1 MGRSE
6 RILKAIK
13 HELKKLKFKNIKI
26 QSLHFEIINLRSGI
40 IKNQSFDGM
49 PKSPSNDNRTE
60 EMNIKVTDRID
71 ELYQEIEREY
81 KEQETLIRAIE
92 SLEEPIENI
101 IMRLLYIDGLSW
113 SEVERRLNCSPAT
126 IQRARDKALVKL
138 SKIFDN
144 NDSI

>member
-1 MGRSE
+1 
-6 RILKAIK
+6 
-13 HELKKLKFKNIKI
+13 
-26 QSLHFEIINLRSGI
+26 
-40 IKNQSFDGM
+40 M

-60 EMNIKVTDRID
+60 EMNIKVIDRID
-71 ELYQEIEREY
+71 ELYREIEREY
-81 KEQETLIRAIE
+81 KEQETLIKAIE

>member
-1 MGRSE
+1 
-6 RILKAIK
+6 
-13 HELKKLKFKNIKI
+13 
-26 QSLHFEIINLRSGI
+26 
-40 IKNQSFDGM
+40 M

-81 KEQETLIRAIE
+81 KEQEILIRAIE

-138 SKIFDN
+138 SKMFDN
-144 NDSI
+144 NDSK

>member
-1 MGRSE
+1 
-6 RILKAIK
+6 
-13 HELKKLKFKNIKI
+13 
-26 QSLHFEIINLRSGI
+26 
-40 IKNQSFDGM
+40 M
-49 PKSPSNDNRTE
+49 PKSPNNDNRTE

-81 KEQETLIRAIE
+81 KEQEMLIRAIE

-138 SKIFDN
+138 AKIFDN

>member
-1 MGRSE
+1 
-6 RILKAIK
+6 
-13 HELKKLKFKNIKI
+13 
-26 QSLHFEIINLRSGI
+26 
-40 IKNQSFDGM
+40 M

-81 KEQETLIRAIE
+81 KEQEILIRAIE

>member
-1 MGRSE
+1 
-6 RILKAIK
+6 
-13 HELKKLKFKNIKI
+13 
-26 QSLHFEIINLRSGI
+26 
-40 IKNQSFDGM
+40 
-49 PKSPSNDNRTE
+49 
-60 EMNIKVTDRID
+60 MNIKVTDRID

-81 KEQETLIRAIE
+81 KEQEILIRAIE

-126 IQRARDKALVKL
+126 IQRSRDKALVKL

>member
-1 MGRSE
+1 
-6 RILKAIK
+6 
-13 HELKKLKFKNIKI
+13 
-26 QSLHFEIINLRSGI
+26 
-40 IKNQSFDGM
+40 M

-71 ELYQEIEREY
+71 ELYREIEREY
-81 KEQETLIRAIE
+81 KEQEMLIRAIE

>member
-1 MGRSE
+1 
-6 RILKAIK
+6 
-13 HELKKLKFKNIKI
+13 
-26 QSLHFEIINLRSGI
+26 
-40 IKNQSFDGM
+40 M

-60 EMNIKVTDRID
+60 EMNIKATDRID

-81 KEQETLIRAIE
+81 KEQEMLIRAIE

>member
-1 MGRSE
+1 
-6 RILKAIK
+6 
-13 HELKKLKFKNIKI
+13 
-26 QSLHFEIINLRSGI
+26 
-40 IKNQSFDGM
+40 
-49 PKSPSNDNRTE
+49 
-60 EMNIKVTDRID
+60 MNIKVTDRID

-81 KEQETLIRAIE
+81 KEQEILIRAIE

>member
-1 MGRSE
+1 
-6 RILKAIK
+6 
-13 HELKKLKFKNIKI
+13 
-26 QSLHFEIINLRSGI
+26 
-40 IKNQSFDGM
+40 M

-81 KEQETLIRAIE
+81 KEQEMLIRAIE